1 MIRRQVRGIAAAAFV
16 AGGVLGIAVAS
27 VQEDEMPSVTV
38 GMQQPAASQVPET
51 RAGLVEAWT
60 AELEHA
66 GKELPEGWE
75 VLTTDE
81 IRGRYL
87 HQRMLNAPTAEN
99 IDPGMS
105 RRVDE

>member
-1 MIRRQVRGIAAAAFV
+1 MIRRQVWGIAAVAFV
-16 AGGVLGIAVAS
+16 AGGSLGFAVAS
-27 VQEDEMPSVTV
+27 VQEDKMPSVTV
-38 GMQQPAASQVPET
+38 GMRQPTASQVPET

-81 IRGRYL
+81 IRSRYL
-87 HQRMLNAPTAEN
+87 QQRMLNAPTAED

-105 RRVDE
+105 RRVEE

>member
-1 MIRRQVRGIAAAAFV
+1 MTRRQVWGLALAAFV
-16 AGGVLGIAVAS
+16 AGGALVFVVVS
-27 VQEDEMPSVTV
+27 VQEDETPPVTV
-38 GMQQPAASQVPET
+38 GTARPAASQVPTT
-51 RAGLVEAWT
+51 RAELVEAWT

-81 IRGRYL
+81 IRGRYV
-87 HQRMLNAPTAEN
+87 HQRMLNAPSAED
-99 IDPGMS
+99 IDPGME